1 MSEKPDE
8 TLKEIPTQKKRSAL
22 FWMDYVVRRPS
33 QNFAVVKALPRVS
46 ITSGRRSFLRLA
58 SVGLLV
64 IRLVRPLQVRFQSFV
79 VRRVS

>member
-58 SVGLLV
+58 SVVLPMTRLGPLL
-64 IRLVRPLQVRFQSFV
+64 RVR
-79 VRRVS
+79 